1 MQRSYYAKPT
11 KKPLSKYIPKL
22 LPFYGDAH
30 FGKALQIF
38 LAVYSSYSWRG
49 SRAAFCQDISEVH
62 LQGEE
67 YLWIQRF
74 LDSPPLTSPPRH
86 RNSQSPNMRSVM
98 LVSYL
103 GGFCISLFLF
113 AAASIHA
120 CVGKKG
126 FFRALS
132 GGGGGGGSG
141 RIKGKKGDLV
151 FLKAFLLFLLF
162 AFLRDLFE
170 GGEISFFPGGGGGTH
185 FRVDGS
191 SVRVW
196 LVGWLCW
203 GWDQVTAT
211 YFSPFPPLHSTTT
224 LSTKK

>member
-1 MQRSYYAKPT
+1 MSRY
-11 KKPLSKYIPKL
+11 L
-22 LPFYGDAH
+22 
-30 FGKALQIF
+30 
-38 LAVYSSYSWRG
+38 RG
-49 SRAAFCQDISEVH
+49 PS
-62 LQGEE
+62 QGAE

-74 LDSPPLTSPPRH
+74 LGPPPLTAPPRH

-98 LVSYL
+98 LFSYL

-126 FFRALS
+126 FLNVVS
-132 GGGGGGGSG
+132 GGGGSG

-170 GGEISFFPGGGGGTH
+170 GGEISFFPGGGGRTH
-185 FRVDGS
+185 FRVDGLPS
-191 SVRVW
+191 LRRPSVCGW
-196 LVGWLCW
+196 LVGCV
-203 GWDQVTAT
+203 GDGIR
-211 YFSPFPPLHSTTT
+211 
-224 LSTKK
+224 

>member
-1 MQRSYYAKPT
+1 MSRY
-11 KKPLSKYIPKL
+11 L
-22 LPFYGDAH
+22 
-30 FGKALQIF
+30 
-38 LAVYSSYSWRG
+38 RG
-49 SRAAFCQDISEVH
+49 PS
-62 LQGEE
+62 QGAE

-74 LDSPPLTSPPRH
+74 LDPPPLTAPPRH
-86 RNSQSPNMRSVM
+86 RNSQSPNMRSVT

-120 CVGKKG
+120 FVGKKG

-132 GGGGGGGSG
+132 EGGGGGSG

-191 SVRVW
+191 SVASEAVRVW
-196 LVGWLCW
+196 LVGWVGCV
-203 GWDQVTAT
+203 GDGIR
-211 YFSPFPPLHSTTT
+211 
-224 LSTKK
+224 

>member
-1 MQRSYYAKPT
+1 
-11 KKPLSKYIPKL
+11 
-22 LPFYGDAH
+22 
-30 FGKALQIF
+30 
-38 LAVYSSYSWRG
+38 
-49 SRAAFCQDISEVH
+49 
-62 LQGEE
+62 
-67 YLWIQRF
+67 
-74 LDSPPLTSPPRH
+74 
-86 RNSQSPNMRSVM
+86 MRSVT

-132 GGGGGGGSG
+132 GGGGGGSG

-191 SVRVW
+191 SVASEAVRVRVW
-196 LVGWLCW
+196 LVGCV
-203 GWDQVTAT
+203 GDGIR
-211 YFSPFPPLHSTTT
+211 
-224 LSTKK
+224 